1 MGTMAKEFFIGT
13 SGWNYDHWRRRF
25 YPGALAKRE
34 WFHHYAQYFSTVEVN
49 YSFYRWPR
57 PETVDK
63 WSRQA
68 PAGFR
73 YTLKAPRTITHVK
86 RLKGV
91 GPRID
96 DFYELTSR
104 LGRAKGCHLFQLP
117 PSFAPSNENFERLRR
132 LARALDGHKDNA
144 VEFRDSEWWAPKTYD
159 LLESNNVSFC
169 VVSGLDMPDTV
180 VVTGDVA
187 YFRFH
192 GEGYSSEYSENEIE
206 KYARLMSDLKCRRVY
221 AYFNNDAR
229 AFAVK
234 NALRLKEVLGA

>member
-1 MGTMAKEFFIGT
+1 MAKQYFIGT

-49 YSFYRWPR
+49 YSFYRWPQ
-57 PETVDK
+57 PETVYK
-63 WSRQA
+63 WYRQA

-86 RLKGV
+86 RLKEV
-91 GPRID
+91 GPRIE
-96 DFYELTSR
+96 DFYKLTSR

-132 LARALDGHKDNA
+132 LARALDGCKDNA
-144 VEFRDSEWWAPKTYD
+144 VEFRDGAWWAPKTYD

-192 GEGYSSEYSENEIE
+192 GEGYSSEYSESEIE